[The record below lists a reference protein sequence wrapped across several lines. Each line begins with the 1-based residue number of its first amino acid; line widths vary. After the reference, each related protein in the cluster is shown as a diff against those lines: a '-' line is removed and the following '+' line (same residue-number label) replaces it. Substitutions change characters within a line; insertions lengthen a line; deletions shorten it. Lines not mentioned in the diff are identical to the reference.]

1 MRMQSFLIATVCAI
15 GFTARAST
23 AAEAPT
29 YSQVHAILAQR
40 CMSCH
45 DVREAEGELVM
56 ETFESLMKG
65 GEKGADIV
73 PGKSEESRLVLEIEH
88 RKKPFMPPPE
98 KADPLPAEE
107 VALIRAWIDAGAPG
121 PKPGE
126 VAAGP
131 TTRPIAKIVPKIAP
145 RRPVLSL
152 AYEPKA
158 KILAA
163 ARPGEV
169 EIWSAAQQAIVH
181 RLSNLSGDV
190 NAVVFSADGARLL
203 AAGGEP
209 GVSGRVWVWNTA
221 DWSPAHVLEGHK
233 DAIYSLAISADGKLL
248 ATGSY
253 DQKITLWN
261 LDVGKVLR
269 ILEGHNAA
277 VFGVAFRPDGKVLA
291 SVSADRTLK
300 LWDVATGKRLDTRPE
315 SSKELYALAFS
326 PDGRRVA
333 AGGVDNRIRIW
344 QVSDGAAEGTN
355 PLLISQ
361 FAHEGTILR
370 LAWTAD
376 GKTLLSSADDDTV
389 KLFDAANVSQKMAL
403 PSQPDWP
410 SALAFALEDKSAVVG
425 RLDGT
430 LGFYDVTS
438 GKEVLPPKPELTR
451 LPPRGLQRG
460 VTTRLQL
467 TGKNLGRLTD
477 VQASEP
483 QVSAKL
489 VGEGGSES
497 ATVEITAAAGAPLA
511 PCELTVSGPGG
522 KSSPLKLFVEDIPQ
536 VQAQKPNQT
545 TAQATPVSLPASVWG
560 AFGQKGEEDFFAFDA
575 KAGQHVVFDVAAR
588 RFGSKA
594 QAQIA
599 LIDAAGKVLATSGA
613 SVDDPDPLLAW
624 AAPADG
630 RYFVKVSD
638 LQGDMGDDDFYR
650 LSVGTF
656 PYVTAVFPLA
666 IAANSESKVELL
678 GINLPPNATASVKA
692 GGEGEAEVPVDPSRF
707 RSRRAMKVLASAIPE
722 LTEIEPNDTPA
733 QAMKIPV
740 PGAVSGRIG
749 SGSSEGMG
757 GKSDADLYRLEAKAG
772 QNYVV
777 ETLAA
782 RRGSPT
788 DTRIEVLHPDGK
800 PVERVKL
807 RAVRD
812 SQITFRGFDANGGGA
827 RLFNWEEMQLN
838 QYLFMQGEV
847 VRLFLAPR
855 GPDSEYNFYPSA
867 ATGRRCYFDTT
878 ATAHA
883 LDERVYIVEPH
894 KPDETLAPNGLP
906 VFTLNYEND
915 DCADRT
921 LGSDSRLLFTAPAD
935 GDYLVRV
942 TDTRNFGGELYSYRL
957 VVRPAKPDFNV
968 SVDNVDPALPPGAGR
983 SFTVRLDRID
993 GFDGPVRVDVSDP
1006 PAGFRVSSPITIEAG
1021 HIEAKGTLYAM
1032 PDAAAPGDGP
1042 PLKLMAT
1049 ASLLGVPVT
1058 KPAGE
1063 LRRPTVGAKPQV
1075 TVALEPYSEGGP
1087 ATRPSSAGPPE
1098 ITVIPG
1104 KLVPAWLSVGRNGF
1118 GERVEF
1124 DVENLPHGVI
1134 VADIGLSG
1142 VLIPEGQA
1150 RRQIFLQ
1157 CDAWV
1162 PETDRLCHARA
1173 RQAGNPTSPPVMIHV
1188 RREGGQART
1197 P

>member
-1 MRMQSFLIATVCAI
+1 MCVIALA
-15 GFTARAST
+15 ARAVT

-29 YSQVHAILAQR
+29 YSQVHAVFAQR

-45 DVREAEGELVM
+45 DAKEAEGELVM
-56 ETFESLMKG
+56 ETYESLMKG

-88 RKKPFMPPPE
+88 RKKPFMPPPK
-98 KADPLPAEE
+98 KAEPLAAEE
-107 VALIRAWIDAGAPG
+107 IAVIRAWIDAGAPG

-126 VAAGP
+126 VVAAP
-131 TTRPIAKIVPKIAP
+131 TTQPVAKIAPKVTP

-152 AYEPKA
+152 AYEPKV
-158 KILAA
+158 KVLAA

-169 EIWSAAQQAIVH
+169 EIWSAAQQAIIH
-181 RLSNLSGDV
+181 RLSNLPGDV
-190 NAVVFSADGARLL
+190 NAVVFSADGTKLL

-209 GVSGRVWVWNTA
+209 GVKGRVWIWNVA
-221 DWSPAHVLEGHK
+221 DWTLVRTIEGHK
-233 DAIYSLAISADGKLL
+233 DAIYSLAISADGKQF

-261 LDVGKVLR
+261 LDDGKALR
-269 ILEGHNAA
+269 TFEGHNAA

-326 PDGRRVA
+326 PDGHRVA

-344 QVSDGAAEGTN
+344 QVSDSAVEGSN
-355 PLLISQ
+355 PLLVSQ

-370 LAWTAD
+370 LAWSAD

-389 KLFDAANVSQKMAL
+389 KLFDAVNVSQKIAL
-403 PSQPDWP
+403 PAQPDWP
-410 SALAFALEDKSAVVG
+410 SALAFALEDKAAAVG

-430 LGFYDVTS
+430 IGFYDVAS

-477 VQASEP
+477 VQVSEP

-489 VGEGGSES
+489 VGERGGES

-522 KSSPLKLFVEDIPQ
+522 KSPPLKLFVEDIPQ
-536 VQAQKPNQT
+536 ILSQKPNQT
-545 TAQATPVSLPASVWG
+545 ATQANSVSLPASVWG
-560 AFGQKGEEDFFAFDA
+560 AFAKKGEDDFFAFDA

-599 LIDAAGKVLATSGA
+599 LIDSTGKVLVTSIA
-613 SVDDPDPLLAW
+613 SADDPDPLLAW
-624 AAPADG
+624 TAPTDG

-638 LQGDMGDDDFYR
+638 LQGDMGEDDFYR

-656 PYVTAVFPLA
+656 SYVTAVFPLA
-666 IAANSESKVELL
+666 ITANAESKVQLL
-678 GINLPPNATASVKA
+678 GLNLPPAAMATVKA
-692 GGEGEAEVPVDPSRF
+692 GGEGEADVPIDPSRY
-707 RSRRAMKVLASAIPE
+707 RSRRAMKVLVSAIPE

-749 SGSSEGMG
+749 SGSAEGMG
-757 GKSDADLYRLEAKAG
+757 GKSDADLYRFEAKAG
-772 QNYVV
+772 QNYVI
-777 ETLAA
+777 ETLAV

-788 DTRIEVLHPDGK
+788 DTRIEVLHTDGK

-847 VRLFLAPR
+847 VRLFLTPR

-942 TDTRNFGGELYSYRL
+942 TDTRNFGGDFYTYRL
-957 VVRPAKPDFNV
+957 VVRPAKPDFGV

-993 GFDGPVRVDVSDP
+993 GFDGPVRVDVTDP

-1021 HIEAKGTLYAM
+1021 DIEAKGTLYAM
-1032 PDAAAPGDGP
+1032 PGAAAPGDGP
-1042 PLKLMAT
+1042 PMKLTAT
-1049 ASLLGVPVT
+1049 ASPMGAPVT

-1063 LRRPTVGAKPQV
+1063 LRRPTMGGTPQV
-1075 TVALEPYSEGGP
+1075 TVALEPYAEGGP
-1087 ATRPSSAGPPE
+1087 TTRPAPAGPAE
-1098 ITVIPG
+1098 ITVVPG
-1104 KLVPAWLSVGRNGF
+1104 KLVPAWLNVVRNGF

-1142 VLIPEGQA
+1142 VLIPEGQT